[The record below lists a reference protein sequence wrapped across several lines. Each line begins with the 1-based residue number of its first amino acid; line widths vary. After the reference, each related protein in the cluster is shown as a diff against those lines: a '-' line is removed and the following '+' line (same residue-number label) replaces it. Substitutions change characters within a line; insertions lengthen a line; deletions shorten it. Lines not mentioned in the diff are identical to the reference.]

1 MYTTYSSVNYV
12 YHVVSILYI
21 PSTCLSYNW
30 HFVLFDSF
38 CHFSL
43 PLLTCLH
50 HKSDLFFYDFV
61 FLKHN
66 WPITLCYCYTA
77 LVMWFFNA
85 FQVITISLVTI
96 CHYARYYIIIDYI
109 LHTVHFIPVI
119 HLFCNWKLESTPL
132 DLLPL
137 FGFVHLFCFVI
148 FHV

>member
-1 MYTTYSSVNYV
+1 ML
-12 YHVVSILYI
+12 ILYLEVCTFWP
-21 PSTCLSYNW
+21 PSSNSTFPQHLASDN
-30 HFVLFDSF
+30 
-38 CHFSL
+38 
-43 PLLTCLH
+43 

-96 CHYARYYIIIDYI
+96 CHYASYYIIIDYI